1 MSALSLFGTESWSDY
16 GQVVLRMAMLVT
28 SYALSSCYS
37 GWPVK
42 VVRMTD
48 RPGTLGELLDSYPRW
63 LMNRAEGDLSLEGQ
77 CKLSGLPAVPCP
89 SPSLR
94 TGKPSPNS
102 HLAAWGRREDSE
114 IEGPD

>member
-16 GQVVLRMAMLVT
+16 GQVVLQMAMLVT
-28 SYALSSCYS
+28 LLSIEQLLQRIA
-37 GWPVK
+37 GEGGED
-42 VVRMTD
+42 D
-48 RPGTLGELLDSYPRW
+48 RLSRRAGTARFISTLADES
-63 LMNRAEGDLSLEGQ
+63 AEGDLSLEGQ

-102 HLAAWGRREDSE
+102 HLAGWGRREDSE